1 MKVGVIGYGH
11 LANVAT
17 ICLASKGHQIVQW
30 DADPWLLR
38 ADQPS
43 GLTEPG
49 AADLAT
55 PPKVIL
61 IAHGASQLVNCE
73 IVWICYDTPLTA
85 LGAGDDAAVVKR
97 VGLVREHLRPRTL
110 VLFSSQ
116 CAIGTT
122 AALQRLYPE
131 LYFAAV
137 PENIRV
143 GKAIDDFLHQPRI
156 VVGVPDET
164 RNDEI
169 EALLFGLT
177 PSIEYMSPESAE
189 MSKHALNAFLAL
201 QITFINEIDRLC
213 QAHGADAVD
222 VSRALLTEARISPQ
236 APLKPGKPFGGGS
249 LQRDV
254 MTLNELSR
262 SAGLHT
268 PILKAIIPSN

>member
-11 LANVAT
+11 LANVAA
-17 ICLASKGHQIVQW
+17 ICLASKGHHILQW
-30 DADPWLLR
+30 DAEPWLVR
-38 ADQPS
+38 TDQPS
-43 GLTEPG
+43 GLMEPG
-49 AADLAT
+49 YAELAI
-55 PPKVIL
+55 PSIRIL
-61 IAHGASQLVNCE
+61 IVHGASQLMNCE

-85 LGAGDDAAVVKR
+85 LGAGDDASVVRR
-97 VGLVREHLRPRTL
+97 VGLVREYLKPRTL

-164 RNDEI
+164 RNDDI

-201 QITFINEIDRLC
+201 QIAFINEIDRVC
-213 QAHGADAVD
+213 QAHGADAAD

-236 APLKPGKPFGGGS
+236 APLKPGKRFGGGS

-254 MTLNELSR
+254 MTLNELSKI
-262 SAGLHT
+262 AGLHT